1 MQHIPNEVLYILIAV
16 KRSGEYLFTVM
27 WGAPQIA
34 SGKSKEE
41 KNVPGTLSFIY
52 F

>member
-1 MQHIPNEVLYILIAV
+1 MKYYVLIAV
-16 KRSGEYLFTVM
+16 KGMGSIYLFTVM

-52 F
+52 LKQKK